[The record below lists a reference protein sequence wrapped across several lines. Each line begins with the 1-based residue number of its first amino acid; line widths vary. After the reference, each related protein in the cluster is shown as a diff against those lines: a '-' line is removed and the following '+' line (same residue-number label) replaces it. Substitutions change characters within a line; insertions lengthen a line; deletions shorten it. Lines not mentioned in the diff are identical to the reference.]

1 MSDWISR
8 EAAVAI
14 CDEAACET
22 DSESARYEMFRARA
36 AIRALPAV
44 QPDAAAIL
52 QERPDS
58 LDRVAR
64 AICLASYGDANPVPV
79 PDELMPNAWERLRDR
94 YALLAEAAILALID
108 KPGKEV
114 MPDAA
119 QSPPARHD
127 TGPGDQAVAGAA
139 KYRKKPVVVEAMRFT
154 FPPVPGLV
162 AWCPA
167 LCDIRIRNAGSP
179 FAEAEADIVT
189 LEDGSDGRAKHVATE
204 GDWIIRGVKG
214 EFYPCKPDIFA
225 ATYELVAEP
234 VAGAA
239 PVTLLDVT
247 CDCGKSR
254 PCYPADECRWP
265 VKAHNSVAGRALDC
279 ECGMG
284 FGPCMDPGCKAP
296 IIAQKGDS
304 HEC

>member
-1 MSDWISR
+1 MS
-8 EAAVAI
+8 EAPATSWAI
-14 CDEAACET
+14 WAWQAYKDGRLVDAP
-22 DSESARYEMFRARA
+22 
-36 AIRALPAV
+36 ALPAV
-44 QPDAAAIL
+44 QPDAAAI
-52 QERPDS
+52 R
-58 LDRVAR
+58 
-64 AICLASYGDANPVPV
+64 
-79 PDELMPNAWERLRDR
+79 
-94 YALLAEAAILALID
+94 EAALVKALDAAFPIVRKASVVAKMDAVNASPSDPTALQRKAWMRECYAALELVVSARALID
-108 KPGKEV
+108 SPRKEV
-114 MPDAA
+114 MPLDAGTTETQTQA
-119 QSPPARHD
+119 HD
-127 TGPGDQAVAGAA
+127 IGPGDQAVAGAA

-154 FPPVPGLV
+154 FPPAPGLV

-304 HEC
+304 HE